1 MAVFR
6 WDPPKHS
13 NGIIEGYKIKCWY
26 SLRGINIHICDSL
39 NLEATK
45 LEFTAFNLSRN
56 STYYFQVQ
64 SLKPKLLNSAK
75 GIAFI
80 RNYTC
85 EVVPIF

>member
-13 NGIIEGYKIKCWY
+13 NGIVEGYKVKCWY
-26 SLRGINIHICDSL
+26 SLHGTYIHICDSL
-39 NLEATK
+39 NLDATK

-64 SLKPKLLNSAK
+64 SLKTELLISAK
-75 GIAFI
+75 CIAFI
-80 RNYTC
+80 HNYTC
-85 EVVPIF
+85 EAPLL